1 MHRFAITII
10 CYSYTLSEILSM
22 IAAGVRTMKR
32 KVVQHGPS
40 TLIISLPSNW
50 IKQNYIKKGDE
61 LEVKEEG
68 KTIIVSKDD
77 IVKDN
82 SLTKD
87 ISTFDPMLVNTFLVR
102 AYQKGYDKIHLI
114 HNNLDILKSIQTKTL
129 ELIGYEIIEQNNKY
143 CLIQSISSH
152 IELDFDNSLRK
163 AFIITKQMLEMA
175 IKAYKDKDD
184 PTLEGLQI
192 MDLEVNRFCNFCL
205 RQINKEQYIGTEQ
218 AQQSHTLYYL
228 IEILEELGDVF
239 KRMANHLA
247 NSKKKNQDIID
258 LMQLLF
264 EQYES
269 AYSYFYKST
278 ADKANHAYRTSM
290 QLEEDIMKILD
301 TKLSTSEILTVY
313 SIMDG
318 VHIISHFTTTRLD
331 FLKDNEQSALKNLN
345 LANAES
351 ELFYDRRR
359 KDKAVDIQG

>member
-1 MHRFAITII
+1 
-10 CYSYTLSEILSM
+10 
-22 IAAGVRTMKR
+22 MKR

-50 IKQNYIKKGDE
+50 IKKNDVSKGDE

-68 KTIIVSKDD
+68 KTLTVSKDEILQD
-77 IVKDN
+77 SSI
-82 SLTKD
+82 TKD
-87 ISTFDPMLVNTFLVR
+87 VSNFDPLLVNTFLVR
-102 AYQKGYDKIHLI
+102 AYQKGYDKINLI
-114 HNNLDILKSIQTKTL
+114 HNNVEVLKKIQTKTL

-163 AFIITKQMLEMA
+163 AFIITKQMLEIA
-175 IKAYKDKDD
+175 IKAYKEKDN

-239 KRMANHLA
+239 KRMALYLA
-247 NSKKKNQDIID
+247 SSKRKNLDIVN

-264 EQYES
+264 EQYDA

-278 ADKANHAYRTSM
+278 ADKANQAYRTSVM
-290 QLEEDIMKILD
+290 LDDEITKILD
-301 TKLSTSEILTVY
+301 SNKLTTSEILVVY
-313 SIMDG
+313 SIMDS

-331 FLKDNEQSALKNLN
+331 FLKDSEQNALNNPN
-345 LANAES
+345 LANAEFD
-351 ELFYDRRR
+351 LFADRKR
-359 KDKAVDIQG
+359 KIEQ

>member
-1 MHRFAITII
+1 
-10 CYSYTLSEILSM
+10 
-22 IAAGVRTMKR
+22 MKR

-50 IKQNYIKKGDE
+50 IKKNDVKKGDE

-68 KTIIVSKDD
+68 KTIIVSTGD
-77 IVKDN
+77 ILHE
-82 SLTKD
+82 SSITKD
-87 ISTFDPMLVNTFLVR
+87 VSSFDPLLVNTFLVR
-102 AYQKGYDKIHLI
+102 AYQKGYDTINLI
-114 HNNLDILKSIQTKTL
+114 HNNLEVLKTIQAKTL

-163 AFIITKQMLEMA
+163 AFIITKQMLEIA
-175 IKAYKDKDD
+175 VKAYIEKDV
-184 PTLEGLQI
+184 PTLESLQI

-205 RQINKEQYIGTEQ
+205 RQINKEQYIGVEQ

-239 KRMANHLA
+239 KRMANYLA
-247 NSKKKNQDIID
+247 NSRRKNPGIVH

-264 EQYES
+264 EQYEA

-278 ADKANHAYRTSM
+278 AEKANQAYRTSVE
-290 QLEEDIMKILD
+290 LDAAIENILD
-301 TKLSTSEILTVY
+301 TKLTTNEILGVY

-331 FLKDNEQSALKNLN
+331 FLKDSEQGVLKKLN
-345 LANAES
+345 LADS
-351 ELFYDRRR
+351 DSGLFS
-359 KDKAVDIQG
+359 AVK

>member
-1 MHRFAITII
+1 
-10 CYSYTLSEILSM
+10 
-22 IAAGVRTMKR
+22 MKR

-50 IKQNYIKKGDE
+50 IKKNDVKKGDE

-68 KTIIVSKDD
+68 KNIIVSKDD
-77 IVKDN
+77 ILQDN
-82 SLTKD
+82 SITKD
-87 ISTFDPMLVNTFLVR
+87 VTNFDPILVNTFLVR

-114 HNNLDILKSIQTKTL
+114 HNNLEVLKKIQTKTL

-143 CLIQSISSH
+143 CIIQSISSH

-163 AFIITKQMLEMA
+163 AFIITKQMLEIA
-175 IKAYKDKDD
+175 VKAYQEKDN

-205 RQINKEQYIGTEQ
+205 RQINKEQYVGVEQ

-239 KRMANHLA
+239 KRMAMHLA
-247 NSKKKNQDIID
+247 ISKKKNNGIVKLI
-258 LMQLLF
+258 QLLF
-264 EQYES
+264 EQYDA

-278 ADKANHAYRTSM
+278 ADKANQAYRMSV
-290 QLEEDIMKILD
+290 QLDIDVKDILD
-301 TKLSTSEILTVY
+301 TKLSTHEILAIY
-313 SIMDG
+313 AIMDS

-331 FLKDNEQSALKNLN
+331 FLKDAEQNALKNPN
-345 LANAES
+345 LANADS
-351 ELFYDRRR
+351 ELFSDRKR
-359 KDKAVDIQG
+359 KIEL

>member
-1 MHRFAITII
+1 
-10 CYSYTLSEILSM
+10 
-22 IAAGVRTMKR
+22 MKR

-50 IKQNYIKKGDE
+50 IKKNEINKGDE

-68 KTIIVSKDD
+68 KTLVVSKEF
-77 IVKDN
+77 ILEDN
-82 SLTKD
+82 SITKD
-87 ISTFDPMLVNTFLVR
+87 VSNFDPLLVNSFLVR
-102 AYQKGYDKIHLI
+102 AYQKGYDKINLI
-114 HNNLDILKSIQTKTL
+114 HNNLEVLKKIQTKTL
-129 ELIGYEIIEQNNKY
+129 ELIGYEIIEQNNKS

-163 AFIITKQMLEMA
+163 AFIITKQMLEIA
-175 IKAYKDKDD
+175 IKAYKEKDNS
-184 PTLEGLQI
+184 TLEGLQI

-239 KRMANHLA
+239 KRMANYLA
-247 NSKKKNQDIID
+247 ISKKKNQEIIN

-264 EQYES
+264 EQYEA

-278 ADKANHAYRTSM
+278 SDKANQAYRTSVM
-290 QLEEDIMKILD
+290 LDEEITKMLD
-301 TKLSTSEILTVY
+301 TKLITSEILVVY
-313 SIMDG
+313 AIMDG

-331 FLKDNEQSALKNLN
+331 FLRDPEQNALKNPN
-345 LANAES
+345 LANAEYD
-351 ELFYDRRR
+351 LFADRKR
-359 KDKAVDIQG
+359 KIEQ

>member
-1 MHRFAITII
+1 
-10 CYSYTLSEILSM
+10 
-22 IAAGVRTMKR
+22 MKR

-50 IKQNYIKKGDE
+50 IKKNEINKGDE

-68 KTIIVSKDD
+68 KTLVVSKEF
-77 IVKDN
+77 ILEDN
-82 SLTKD
+82 SITKD
-87 ISTFDPMLVNTFLVR
+87 VSNFDPLLVNSFLVR
-102 AYQKGYDKIHLI
+102 AYQKGYDKINLI
-114 HNNLDILKSIQTKTL
+114 HNNLEVLKKIQTKTL
-129 ELIGYEIIEQNNKY
+129 ELIGYEIIEQNNKS

-163 AFIITKQMLEMA
+163 AFIITKQMLEIA
-175 IKAYKDKDD
+175 IKAYKEKDNS
-184 PTLEGLQI
+184 TLEGLQI

-239 KRMANHLA
+239 KRMANYLA
-247 NSKKKNQDIID
+247 VSKKKNQDIIN

-264 EQYES
+264 EQYEA

-278 ADKANHAYRTSM
+278 SDKANQAYRTSVM
-290 QLEEDIMKILD
+290 LDEEITKMLD
-301 TKLSTSEILTVY
+301 TKLITSEILVVY
-313 SIMDG
+313 AIMDG

-331 FLKDNEQSALKNLN
+331 FLRDPEQNALKNPN
-345 LANAES
+345 LANAEYD
-351 ELFYDRRR
+351 LFADRKR
-359 KDKAVDIQG
+359 KIEQ

>member
-1 MHRFAITII
+1 MR
-10 CYSYTLSEILSM
+10 
-22 IAAGVRTMKR
+22 R

-40 TLIISLPSNW
+40 TLIISLPSGW
-50 IKQNYIKKGDE
+50 IKKNNVKKGDE

-68 KTIIVSKDD
+68 KTIIVSTGD
-77 IVKDN
+77 ILQD
-82 SLTKD
+82 SSITKD
-87 ISTFDPMLVNTFLVR
+87 VSAFDPLLVNTFLVR

-114 HNNLDILKSIQTKTL
+114 HNNLEVLKRIQTKTL

-163 AFIITKQMLEMA
+163 AFIITKQMLDIA
-175 IKAYKDKDD
+175 IKAYKEKDY
-184 PTLEGLQI
+184 PSLEGLQI

-239 KRMANHLA
+239 KRMAKYLA
-247 NSKKKNQDIID
+247 ISKRKNPDIIN

-264 EQYES
+264 EQYEA

-278 ADKANHAYRTSM
+278 ADKANQAYYLSV
-290 QLEEDIMKILD
+290 ELD
-301 TKLSTSEILTVY
+301 ESIASVLNTKLTTSEILGIY

-318 VHIISHFTTTRLD
+318 IHIINHFTTTRLD
-331 FLKDNEQSALKNLN
+331 FLKDNEPSALKNLN

-351 ELFYDRRR
+351 ELFSDRRR
-359 KDKAVDIQG
+359 KIEL